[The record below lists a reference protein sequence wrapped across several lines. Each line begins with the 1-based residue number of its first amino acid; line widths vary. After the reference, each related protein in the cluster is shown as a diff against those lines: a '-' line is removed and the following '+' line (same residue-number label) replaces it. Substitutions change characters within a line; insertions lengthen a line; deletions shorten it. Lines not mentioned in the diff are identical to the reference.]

1 MALTIPCV
9 ERIDFMATAP
19 TPDSVPSEQA
29 GDEVLG
35 HLRELLRLDT
45 RNPPGN
51 ETRVATYL
59 QAALEREGIES
70 VIVGPSADRGSL
82 VARIRGDGSLR
93 PLLLMSHTDVV
104 AVEPDKWTQDPFGAD
119 IVDGYLYGRGALDM
133 KHMVAMELQTML
145 LLKRRGVPLKRD
157 VIFMAAAD
165 EEVGGHAG
173 AGWLVENRPDLIEAE
188 YALNEGGG
196 SAFELNGQTYYSV
209 QTAEKGTARFRLRT
223 RGRPGHGSQPHDD
236 NAIFKLAARLL
247 RLQEQRLPV
256 HLTDT
261 VRAYV
266 QALAAAQS
274 GELSAGLLRILEP
287 GNTDAA
293 IDALSLDDG
302 FKRGLRAI
310 VRNTVSPT
318 MLQAGSQINVI
329 ASDAEASL
337 DGRILPGWTPETFRA
352 ELLDIFGAD
361 AEIDFLEP
369 SEPLEAD
376 PSGPMLETIKAVLA
390 ERAPGAAVVPVMLSG
405 ATDAKHTAR
414 LGMRVYGFAPGL
426 ITGPGEWNRIHGHD
440 ERIAVDSLRWGVQTL
455 YDVVERFCR

>member
-1 MALTIPCV
+1 MTYSTT
-9 ERIDFMATAP
+9 EATF
-19 TPDSVPSEQA
+19 EQA
-29 GDEVLG
+29 ADEVLD

-51 ETRVATYL
+51 ETRATDYL
-59 QAALEREGIES
+59 KAVLERDGIES
-70 VIVGPSADRGSL
+70 VIVGPSAERGSL
-82 VARIRGDGSLR
+82 VARIRGDGSER

-104 AVEPDKWTQDPFGAD
+104 AVEPDKWTEDPFGAR

-173 AGWLVENRPDLIEAE
+173 AGWLVRNRPDLIQAE

-196 SAFELNGQTYYSV
+196 SGFEINGQTYYSV

-236 NAIFKLAARLL
+236 NAILKLATRLL
-247 RLQEQRLPV
+247 RLGETRLPV
-256 HLTDT
+256 HLTQT
-261 VRAYV
+261 VKAYIT
-266 QALAAAQS
+266 ALASAQS
-274 GELSAGLLRILEP
+274 GELRTQLLTILDP
-287 GNTDAA
+287 AHTDAA
-293 IDALSLDDG
+293 IEALDLDENI
-302 FKRGLRAI
+302 KRGLRSI

-329 ASDAEASL
+329 PSVAEASL
-337 DGRILPGWTPETFRA
+337 DGRILPGWTPETFRG
-352 ELLDIFGAD
+352 ELLEIFGED

-390 ERAPGAAVVPVMLSG
+390 EREPNAAVVPVMLSG
-405 ATDAKHTAR
+405 ATDAKHIAK
-414 LGMRVYGFAPGL
+414 LGTRVYGFAPGL
-426 ITGPGEWNRIHGHD
+426 VTEPAEWNRIHGHD
-440 ERIAVDSLRWGVQTL
+440 ERIAVDSLRWGARTL
-455 YDVVERFCR
+455 YEVVERFCR

>member
-1 MALTIPCV
+1 MAITQP
-9 ERIDFMATAP
+9 
-19 TPDSVPSEQA
+19 PDASTSDAV
-29 GDEVLG
+29 GDEVLS

-51 ETRVATYL
+51 ETRAATYL

-70 VIVGPSADRGSL
+70 TIVGPSADRGSL
-82 VARIRGDGSLR
+82 VARMRGDGSR
-93 PLLLMSHTDVV
+93 PPLLLMSHTDVV
-104 AVEPDKWTQDPFGAD
+104 AVEPDKWSQNPFAAD
-119 IVDGYLYGRGALDM
+119 IADGYLYGRGALDM

-145 LLKRRGVPLKRD
+145 LLKRRGTPLKRD

-173 AGWLVENRPDLIEAE
+173 AGWLVQNRPDLIEAE

-196 SAFELNGQTYYSV
+196 SGFELNGQTYYSV
-209 QTAEKGTARFRLRT
+209 QTAEKGTARFRLRA

-236 NAIFKLAARLL
+236 NAIFKLATMLL
-247 RLQEQRLPV
+247 RLQETRLPV
-256 HLTDT
+256 HLTGT
-261 VRAYV
+261 VKAYVRA
-266 QALAAAQS
+266 LASAQS
-274 GELSAGLLRILEP
+274 GDLHDQLLAILEP
-287 GNTDAA
+287 GQTDAA
-293 IDALSLDDG
+293 IDALELEEG

-329 ASDAEASL
+329 PSAAEASL
-337 DGRILPGWTPETFRA
+337 DGRILPGWTPGTFRG
-352 ELLDIFGAD
+352 ELLEIFGQD

-376 PSGPMLETIKAVLA
+376 PAGPLLETIKAVLA

-405 ATDAKHTAR
+405 ATDAKHTAK

-440 ERIAVDSLRWGVQTL
+440 ERIAVASLRWGAQTL
-455 YDVVERFCR
+455 FDVVERFCR

>member
-1 MALTIPCV
+1 MTYSTT
-9 ERIDFMATAP
+9 EATF
-19 TPDSVPSEQA
+19 EQA
-29 GDEVLG
+29 ADEVLD

-51 ETRVATYL
+51 ETRATDYL
-59 QAALEREGIES
+59 KAVLERDGIES
-70 VIVGPSADRGSL
+70 VIVGPSAERGSL
-82 VARIRGDGSLR
+82 VARIRGDGSER

-104 AVEPDKWTQDPFGAD
+104 AVEPDKWTEDPFGAR

-173 AGWLVENRPDLIEAE
+173 AGWLVRNRPDLIEAE

-196 SAFELNGQTYYSV
+196 SGFEINGQTYYSV

-236 NAIFKLAARLL
+236 NAILKLATRLL
-247 RLQEQRLPV
+247 RLGETRLPV
-256 HLTDT
+256 HLTQT
-261 VRAYV
+261 VKAYIT
-266 QALAAAQS
+266 ALASAQS
-274 GELSAGLLRILEP
+274 GELRTQLLTILDP
-287 GNTDAA
+287 AHTDAA
-293 IDALSLDDG
+293 IEALDLDENI
-302 FKRGLRAI
+302 KRGLRSI

-329 ASDAEASL
+329 PSVAEASL
-337 DGRILPGWTPETFRA
+337 DGRILPGWTPETFRG
-352 ELLDIFGAD
+352 ELLEIFGED

-376 PSGPMLETIKAVLA
+376 PSGPMLETIKVVLS
-390 ERAPGAAVVPVMLSG
+390 EREPNAAVVPVMLSG
-405 ATDAKHTAR
+405 ATDAKHIAK
-414 LGMRVYGFAPGL
+414 LGTRVYGFAPGL
-426 ITGPGEWNRIHGHD
+426 VTRPAEWNRIHGHD
-440 ERIAVDSLRWGVQTL
+440 ERIAVDSLRWGARTL
-455 YDVVERFCR
+455 YEVVERFCR